1 MEKRILLGLLGM
13 GLLLGVIP
21 VRATTSL
28 AEVTPQNIESG
39 TFRLTS
45 KAGRDRTVE
54 FVIRRDI
61 QNVSLPERSAY
72 LSNPTV
78 DGNTLGIRV
87 KPEQQGKT
95 QTYRF
100 SVPEEK
106 VAGSIFT
113 LWGYGAAAGEP
124 NVTYRFRLDQFRK
137 PRKE

>member
-1 MEKRILLGLLGM
+1 MMQRFVLGLLGAA
-13 GLLLGVIP
+13 LFLGVVP

-45 KAGRDRTVE
+45 RMGRDHTVE

-61 QNVSLPERSAY
+61 HTVSLPDRAGY
-72 LSNPTV
+72 LSNPAV
-78 DGNTLGIRV
+78 DGNTLGKRV

-95 QTYRF
+95 QTFRF
-100 SVPEEK
+100 SVPEAK
-106 VAGSIFT
+106 VVGSIFT

-124 NVTYRFRLDQFRK
+124 GVTYRFRLDQFWK